1 MPDSLLALVGLA
13 LAIRP
18 LDVIA
23 CALALALV
31 GLALAIRP
39 LDGIACALA
48 LAVRPLAD
56 GPLAFLLLYL
66 FPVLVLLKGANA
78 LAVGPLALALA
89 VGLPHYYYN

>member
-18 LDVIA
+18 LDGVA
-23 CALALALV
+23 CALAHAV
-31 GLALAIRP
+31 G
-39 LDGIACALA
+39 
-48 LAVRPLAD
+48 PLAD
-56 GPLAFLLLYL
+56 GPR
-66 FPVLVLLKGANA
+66 A